1 MSRQVKSTRVVKFY
15 SACTYFQFSAKVQS
29 HLSIFAKMAEGQDDP
44 KKITITVKTP
54 KEKQQVDIEEDAD
67 IRKLKEVLGPRFGS
81 EPEQLCLIFAGKI
94 MNDADTLKQ
103 HNIKDGL
110 TVHLVIKTPP
120 RPEPEGGP
128 RRPPAD
134 IGATPFG
141 LNSLGGLAGLE
152 SLGLGQSTFMDLQA
166 RMQQEL
172 LSNPDML
179 RQVLDNPLVQQM
191 MNDPE
196 NMRTLITSNPQMQDL
211 MARNPEISHMLNNPE
226 LLRQTMELARNPA
239 MLQELMRSHDRAL
252 SNLESIPGGYNALQ
266 RMYRDIQEPMLNAAS
281 SMAGNPFSGLVDNS
295 DGTNPQQGAENR
307 QPLPNPWQRGGGG
320 GTGGAGAGAGS
331 GPGLINTPGMQSL
344 LQQMSENPRLVQ
356 SMLSAPYTNSM
367 LQALAADPDM
377 ASRLIN
383 QVSDP
388 AVQHAGMQS
397 LLQQM
402 SENPRLV
409 QSMLSAPYTNSML
422 QALAADPDMASR
434 LINQVSDPAVQ
445 HAGMQS
451 LLQQMSEN
459 PRLVQ
464 SMLSAPYT
472 NSMLQALAADPDMA
486 SRLINQVSDPA
497 VQHAGMQSLLQQMS
511 ENPRLVQ
518 SMLSAPYTNS
528 MLQALAA
535 DPDMA
540 SRLINQNPM
549 FANNPQLQEQMRTMM
564 PQMLAQLQNP
574 EMQQMMSN
582 PQALNALLQI
592 QQGMEQLRTAAP
604 SLVTNLGL
612 GAAAA
617 PPAPQARQQH
627 NEELFSQFMQRMVAA
642 MANNQNNS
650 SQPPEQR
657 YSQQLEQ
664 LAAMGFLNREAN
676 LQALIATF
684 GDVNAAVERL
694 LALGQLSMS

>member
-1 MSRQVKSTRVVKFY
+1 
-15 SACTYFQFSAKVQS
+15 
-29 HLSIFAKMAEGQDDP
+29 MAEGQEEP

-54 KEKQQVDIEEDAD
+54 KEKQQVDVEEDAD
-67 IRKLKEVLGPRFGS
+67 IKKLKEVLSPKFNA

-94 MNDADTLKQ
+94 MNDGDTLKQ

-120 RPEPEGGP
+120 RPEPEGGT

-134 IGATPFG
+134 VSATPFG

-152 SLGLGQSTFMDLQA
+152 SLGLGQSTFMDMQS

-172 LSNPDML
+172 LSNPEML
-179 RQVLDNPLVQQM
+179 RHVLDNPLVQQM

-211 MARNPEISHMLNNPE
+211 MARNPEISHMLNNPD

-266 RMYRDIQEPMLNAAS
+266 RMYRDIQEPMLNVAS

-307 QPLPNPWQRGGGG
+307 QPLPNPWQRGGGAASTG
-320 GTGGAGAGAGS
+320 TTGTGAATGT

-344 LQQMSENPRLVQ
+344 LQQMSENPRLMQ

-367 LQALAADPDM
+367 LQALAADPEM
-377 ASRLIN
+377 AS
-383 QVSDP
+383 Q
-388 AVQHAGMQS
+388 
-397 LLQQM
+397 
-402 SENPRLV
+402 
-409 QSMLSAPYTNSML
+409 
-422 QALAADPDMASR
+422 
-434 LINQVSDPAVQ
+434 
-445 HAGMQS
+445 
-451 LLQQMSEN
+451 
-459 PRLVQ
+459 
-464 SMLSAPYT
+464 
-472 NSMLQALAADPDMA
+472 
-486 SRLINQVSDPA
+486 
-497 VQHAGMQSLLQQMS
+497 
-511 ENPRLVQ
+511 
-518 SMLSAPYTNS
+518 
-528 MLQALAA
+528 
-535 DPDMA
+535 
-540 SRLINQNPM
+540 LINQNPM
-549 FANNPQLQEQMRTMM
+549 FANNPQLQEQIRTMM
-564 PQMLAQLQNP
+564 PQMLTQLQNP

-582 PQALNALLQI
+582 PQALGALLQI
-592 QQGMEQLRTAAP
+592 QQGMEQLRAAAP
-604 SLVTNLGL
+604 TLVNNLGF

-617 PPAPQARQQH
+617 TAQPPTTPAPPTNNPAQGRQQQ
-627 NEELFSQFMQRMVAA
+627 NSELFTQFMQRM
-642 MANNQNNS
+642 MASMSNDQNS
-650 SQPPEQR
+650 SQQPPEQR

-664 LAAMGFLNREAN
+664 LAAMGFLNRDAN

>member
-1 MSRQVKSTRVVKFY
+1 
-15 SACTYFQFSAKVQS
+15 
-29 HLSIFAKMAEGQDDP
+29 MAEAQEETT

-54 KEKQQVDIEEDAD
+54 KEKQQIDIEEDAD
-67 IRKLKEVLGPRFGS
+67 IKRLKELVGPKFS
-81 EPEQLCLIFAGKI
+81 AEPEQLCLIFAGKI

-120 RPEPEGGP
+120 RPEPEGAA

-134 IGATPFG
+134 ISATPFG

-172 LSNPDML
+172 VSNPDML

-211 MARNPEISHMLNNPE
+211 MSRNPEISHMLNNPE

-281 SMAGNPFSGLVDNS
+281 SMTGNPFSGLVDNS
-295 DGTNPQQGAENR
+295 DGTNPQQGSENR
-307 QPLPNPWQRGGGG
+307 QPLPNPWSRGGSS
-320 GTGGAGAGAGS
+320 TQGGAAPTGTAT

-344 LQQMSENPRLVQ
+344 LQQMSENPRLMT
-356 SMLSAPYTNSM
+356 SMLNAPYTNNM
-367 LQALAADPDM
+367 LQALAADPEM
-377 ASRLIN
+377 AS
-383 QVSDP
+383 Q
-388 AVQHAGMQS
+388 
-397 LLQQM
+397 
-402 SENPRLV
+402 
-409 QSMLSAPYTNSML
+409 
-422 QALAADPDMASR
+422 
-434 LINQVSDPAVQ
+434 
-445 HAGMQS
+445 
-451 LLQQMSEN
+451 
-459 PRLVQ
+459 
-464 SMLSAPYT
+464 
-472 NSMLQALAADPDMA
+472 
-486 SRLINQVSDPA
+486 
-497 VQHAGMQSLLQQMS
+497 
-511 ENPRLVQ
+511 
-518 SMLSAPYTNS
+518 
-528 MLQALAA
+528 
-535 DPDMA
+535 
-540 SRLINQNPM
+540 LINQNPM
-549 FANNPQLQEQMRTMM
+549 FANNPALQEQMRTMM
-564 PQMLAQLQNP
+564 PQMLNQLQNP

-604 SLVTNLGL
+604 NLVSGIGMGV
-612 GAAAA
+612 GAATADMPA
-617 PPAPQARQQH
+617 QPAPASTTQNAQQARQQ
-627 NEELFSQFMQRMVAA
+627 NNSELFTQFMQRMVSA
-642 MANNQNNS
+642 MSNNQNS
-650 SQPPEQR
+650 QQPPEQR

-664 LAAMGFLNREAN
+664 LTAMGFLNREAN

>member
-1 MSRQVKSTRVVKFY
+1 
-15 SACTYFQFSAKVQS
+15 
-29 HLSIFAKMAEGQDDP
+29 MAEGQDEP

-54 KEKQQVDIEEDAD
+54 KEKQQVEIDEDAD
-67 IRKLKEVLGPRFGS
+67 VKKLKDVLSPKFSS

-94 MNDADTLKQ
+94 LNDADTLKQ

-120 RPEPEGGP
+120 RPEPEGAT

-134 IGATPFG
+134 VGATPFG

-266 RMYRDIQEPMLNAAS
+266 RMYRDIQEPMLNVAS

-307 QPLPNPWQRGGGG
+307 QPLPNPWQRGGGAAG
-320 GTGGAGAGAGS
+320 GAGGAAPGAGAGAGGAT

-356 SMLSAPYTNSM
+356 SMLSAPYTNTM

-377 ASRLIN
+377 AS
-383 QVSDP
+383 Q
-388 AVQHAGMQS
+388 
-397 LLQQM
+397 
-402 SENPRLV
+402 
-409 QSMLSAPYTNSML
+409 
-422 QALAADPDMASR
+422 
-434 LINQVSDPAVQ
+434 
-445 HAGMQS
+445 
-451 LLQQMSEN
+451 
-459 PRLVQ
+459 
-464 SMLSAPYT
+464 
-472 NSMLQALAADPDMA
+472 
-486 SRLINQVSDPA
+486 
-497 VQHAGMQSLLQQMS
+497 
-511 ENPRLVQ
+511 
-518 SMLSAPYTNS
+518 
-528 MLQALAA
+528 
-535 DPDMA
+535 
-540 SRLINQNPM
+540 LINQNPM
-549 FANNPQLQEQMRTMM
+549 FANNPQLQDQIRTMM
-564 PQMLAQLQNP
+564 PQMLSQLQNP

-592 QQGMEQLRTAAP
+592 QQGLEQLRSAAP
-604 SLVTNLGL
+604 NLVNNLGL
-612 GAAAA
+612 GVGAATATPPTQPPPTTQPNSQA
-617 PPAPQARQQH
+617 PRQQQ
-627 NEELFSQFMQRMVAA
+627 NSELFTQFMQRMMSA
-642 MANNQNNS
+642 MSNNQTNPQ
-650 SQPPEQR
+650 QPPEQR

-664 LAAMGFLNREAN
+664 LTAMGFLNREAN

>member
-1 MSRQVKSTRVVKFY
+1 
-15 SACTYFQFSAKVQS
+15 
-29 HLSIFAKMAEGQDDP
+29 MAEGQEEP

-54 KEKQQVDIEEDAD
+54 KEKQQVEIEEDAD
-67 IRKLKEVLGPRFGS
+67 IKKLKEVLSPKFS
-81 EPEQLCLIFAGKI
+81 AEPEQLCLIFAGKI

-120 RPEPEGGP
+120 RPEPEGAA

-134 IGATPFG
+134 ISATPFG

-266 RMYRDIQEPMLNAAS
+266 RMYRDIQEPMLNVAS

-295 DGTNPQQGAENR
+295 DGTNPQQGSENR
-307 QPLPNPWQRGGGG
+307 QPLPNPWQRGGGT
-320 GTGGAGAGAGS
+320 GTGAGAGAGAGTGT

-356 SMLSAPYTNSM
+356 SMLSAPYTNDM
-367 LQALAADPDM
+367 LQALAADPEM
-377 ASRLIN
+377 AS
-383 QVSDP
+383 Q
-388 AVQHAGMQS
+388 
-397 LLQQM
+397 
-402 SENPRLV
+402 
-409 QSMLSAPYTNSML
+409 
-422 QALAADPDMASR
+422 
-434 LINQVSDPAVQ
+434 
-445 HAGMQS
+445 
-451 LLQQMSEN
+451 
-459 PRLVQ
+459 
-464 SMLSAPYT
+464 
-472 NSMLQALAADPDMA
+472 
-486 SRLINQVSDPA
+486 
-497 VQHAGMQSLLQQMS
+497 
-511 ENPRLVQ
+511 
-518 SMLSAPYTNS
+518 
-528 MLQALAA
+528 
-535 DPDMA
+535 
-540 SRLINQNPM
+540 LINQNPM
-549 FANNPQLQEQMRTMM
+549 FANNPQLQDQIRTMM

-592 QQGMEQLRTAAP
+592 QQGMEQLRAAAP
-604 SLVTNLGL
+604 SLVNNLGL
-612 GAAAA
+612 GVGAAAA
-617 PPAPQARQQH
+617 TPPANPPANPSANPAQARQQ
-627 NEELFSQFMQRMVAA
+627 NNSELFTQFMQRMVSA
-642 MANNQNNS
+642 MSNNQTNS

>member
-1 MSRQVKSTRVVKFY
+1 
-15 SACTYFQFSAKVQS
+15 
-29 HLSIFAKMAEGQDDP
+29 MAEGQDEP

-54 KEKQQVDIEEDAD
+54 KEKQQVEIEEDAD
-67 IRKLKEVLGPRFGS
+67 IKKLKEVLSPKFNA

-94 MNDADTLKQ
+94 MNDSDSLKQ

-120 RPEPEGGP
+120 RPEPEGGT

-266 RMYRDIQEPMLNAAS
+266 RMYRDIQEPMLNVAS

-295 DGTNPQQGAENR
+295 DGTNPQQGSENR
-307 QPLPNPWQRGGGG
+307 QPLPNPWQRGGSNTSGG
-320 GTGGAGAGAGS
+320 GTGTGTGAGAGA

-367 LQALAADPDM
+367 LQALAADPEM
-377 ASRLIN
+377 AS
-383 QVSDP
+383 Q
-388 AVQHAGMQS
+388 
-397 LLQQM
+397 
-402 SENPRLV
+402 
-409 QSMLSAPYTNSML
+409 
-422 QALAADPDMASR
+422 
-434 LINQVSDPAVQ
+434 
-445 HAGMQS
+445 
-451 LLQQMSEN
+451 
-459 PRLVQ
+459 
-464 SMLSAPYT
+464 
-472 NSMLQALAADPDMA
+472 
-486 SRLINQVSDPA
+486 
-497 VQHAGMQSLLQQMS
+497 
-511 ENPRLVQ
+511 
-518 SMLSAPYTNS
+518 
-528 MLQALAA
+528 
-535 DPDMA
+535 
-540 SRLINQNPM
+540 LINQNPM
-549 FANNPQLQEQMRTMM
+549 FANNPQLQDQIRTMM

-592 QQGMEQLRTAAP
+592 QQGMEQLRAAAP
-604 SLVTNLGL
+604 SLVNNLGF
-612 GAAAA
+612 GAAGAPATPAPAAPAPAPPAAPAAA
-617 PPAPQARQQH
+617 PQQARQQQ
-627 NEELFSQFMQRMVAA
+627 NSELFTQFMQRMVSA
-642 MANNQNNS
+642 MSNNQTNTQ
-650 SQPPEQR
+650 QPPEQR

-664 LAAMGFLNREAN
+664 LTAMGFLNREAN

>member
-1 MSRQVKSTRVVKFY
+1 
-15 SACTYFQFSAKVQS
+15 
-29 HLSIFAKMAEGQDDP
+29 MAEGQEEP

-54 KEKQQVDIEEDAD
+54 KEKQQVEIEEDAD
-67 IRKLKEVLGPRFGS
+67 IKKLKEVLSPKFTA

-94 MNDADTLKQ
+94 MNDSDTLKQ

-120 RPEPEGGP
+120 RPEPEGGT

-211 MARNPEISHMLNNPE
+211 MSRNPEISHMLNNPE

-266 RMYRDIQEPMLNAAS
+266 RMYRDIQEPMLNVAS

-295 DGTNPQQGAENR
+295 ADGTNPQQGAENR

-320 GTGGAGAGAGS
+320 GGTGGTGGNTGS
-331 GPGLINTPGMQSL
+331 TPAAGPGLINTPGMQSL

-377 ASRLIN
+377 AS
-383 QVSDP
+383 Q
-388 AVQHAGMQS
+388 
-397 LLQQM
+397 
-402 SENPRLV
+402 
-409 QSMLSAPYTNSML
+409 
-422 QALAADPDMASR
+422 
-434 LINQVSDPAVQ
+434 
-445 HAGMQS
+445 
-451 LLQQMSEN
+451 
-459 PRLVQ
+459 
-464 SMLSAPYT
+464 
-472 NSMLQALAADPDMA
+472 
-486 SRLINQVSDPA
+486 
-497 VQHAGMQSLLQQMS
+497 
-511 ENPRLVQ
+511 
-518 SMLSAPYTNS
+518 
-528 MLQALAA
+528 
-535 DPDMA
+535 
-540 SRLINQNPM
+540 LINQNPM
-549 FANNPQLQEQMRTMM
+549 FANNPQLQEQIRTMM

-592 QQGMEQLRTAAP
+592 QQGIEQLRTAAP
-604 SLVTNLGL
+604 SLVNNLGL
-612 GAAAA
+612 GVAAAGA
-617 PPAPQARQQH
+617 QPPTTTTTTTTPSTPAPNNTPPRQQQ
-627 NEELFSQFMQRMVAA
+627 NSELFTQFMQRMMSA
-642 MANNQNNS
+642 MSNNQTNTA
-650 SQPPEQR
+650 QPPEQR

>member
-1 MSRQVKSTRVVKFY
+1 
-15 SACTYFQFSAKVQS
+15 
-29 HLSIFAKMAEGQDDP
+29 MAEGQEEP

-54 KEKQQVDIEEDAD
+54 KEKQQVEIEEDAD
-67 IRKLKEVLGPRFGS
+67 IKKLKEVLSPKFNA

-94 MNDADTLKQ
+94 MNDVDTLKQ

-120 RPEPEGGP
+120 RPEPEGAT

-134 IGATPFG
+134 VGATPFG

-172 LSNPDML
+172 LSNPEML

-211 MARNPEISHMLNNPE
+211 MSRNPEISHMLNNPD

-266 RMYRDIQEPMLNAAS
+266 RMYRDIQEPMLNVAS

-320 GTGGAGAGAGS
+320 SGSTASGGGT

-344 LQQMSENPRLVQ
+344 LQQMSENPRLMQ
-356 SMLSAPYTNSM
+356 SMLSAPYTNNM
-367 LQALAADPDM
+367 LQALSADPEM
-377 ASRLIN
+377 AA
-383 QVSDP
+383 Q
-388 AVQHAGMQS
+388 
-397 LLQQM
+397 
-402 SENPRLV
+402 
-409 QSMLSAPYTNSML
+409 
-422 QALAADPDMASR
+422 
-434 LINQVSDPAVQ
+434 
-445 HAGMQS
+445 
-451 LLQQMSEN
+451 
-459 PRLVQ
+459 
-464 SMLSAPYT
+464 
-472 NSMLQALAADPDMA
+472 
-486 SRLINQVSDPA
+486 
-497 VQHAGMQSLLQQMS
+497 
-511 ENPRLVQ
+511 
-518 SMLSAPYTNS
+518 
-528 MLQALAA
+528 
-535 DPDMA
+535 
-540 SRLINQNPM
+540 LINQNPM
-549 FANNPQLQEQMRTMM
+549 FANNPQLQDQIRTMM

-592 QQGMEQLRTAAP
+592 QQGMEQLRAAAP
-604 SLVTNLGL
+604 SLVNNLGF

-617 PPAPQARQQH
+617 TAAPPAAPTAPTAPAAPAAPAGNAAPRQQQ
-627 NEELFSQFMQRMVAA
+627 NTELFTQFMQRMVAA
-642 MANNQNNS
+642 MSNDQNS
-650 SQPPEQR
+650 SNQPPEQR

-664 LAAMGFLNREAN
+664 LAAMGFLNRDAN

>member
-1 MSRQVKSTRVVKFY
+1 
-15 SACTYFQFSAKVQS
+15 
-29 HLSIFAKMAEGQDDP
+29 MAEGQEEP

-54 KEKQQVDIEEDAD
+54 KEKQQVEIEEDAD
-67 IRKLKEVLGPRFGS
+67 IKKLKEVLSPKFS
-81 EPEQLCLIFAGKI
+81 AEPEQLCLIFAGKI
-94 MNDADTLKQ
+94 MNDGDTLKQ

-120 RPEPEGGP
+120 RPEPEGGT

-172 LSNPDML
+172 LSNPEML

-211 MARNPEISHMLNNPE
+211 MSRNPEISHMLNNPE

-266 RMYRDIQEPMLNAAS
+266 RMYRDIQEPMLNVAS

-320 GTGGAGAGAGS
+320 GGGATGAAAGAGAGS
-331 GPGLINTPGMQSL
+331 GPGLMNTPGMQSL

-356 SMLSAPYTNSM
+356 SMLSAPYTNNM
-367 LQALAADPDM
+367 LQALSADPDM
-377 ASRLIN
+377 AA
-383 QVSDP
+383 Q
-388 AVQHAGMQS
+388 
-397 LLQQM
+397 
-402 SENPRLV
+402 
-409 QSMLSAPYTNSML
+409 
-422 QALAADPDMASR
+422 
-434 LINQVSDPAVQ
+434 
-445 HAGMQS
+445 
-451 LLQQMSEN
+451 
-459 PRLVQ
+459 
-464 SMLSAPYT
+464 
-472 NSMLQALAADPDMA
+472 
-486 SRLINQVSDPA
+486 
-497 VQHAGMQSLLQQMS
+497 
-511 ENPRLVQ
+511 
-518 SMLSAPYTNS
+518 
-528 MLQALAA
+528 
-535 DPDMA
+535 
-540 SRLINQNPM
+540 LINQNPM
-549 FANNPQLQEQMRTMM
+549 FANNPQLQEQIRTMM

-604 SLVTNLGL
+604 NLVSSLGL
-612 GAAAA
+612 GAAAQPAERPPPAQA
-617 PPAPQARQQH
+617 PPPRAQQ
-627 NEELFSQFMQRMVAA
+627 NTELFTQFMQRMVSA
-642 MANNQNNS
+642 MSNNQTNS
-650 SQPPEQR
+650 QQPPEQR

-664 LAAMGFLNREAN
+664 LTAMGFLNREAN